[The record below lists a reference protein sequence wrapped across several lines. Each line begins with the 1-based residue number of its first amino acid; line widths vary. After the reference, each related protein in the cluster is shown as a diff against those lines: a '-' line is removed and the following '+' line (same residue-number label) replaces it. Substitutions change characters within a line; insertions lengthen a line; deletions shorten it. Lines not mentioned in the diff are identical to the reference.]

1 MAQLFTQVL
10 LPITLAFIMLVMGMG
25 LTTKDFKRVFTY
37 PKAFALGLS
46 LQMLLLPVL
55 ALTIAWSFN
64 LSFIAS
70 AGLFLV
76 SLAPGGAT
84 SNLFSALAKADVAL
98 SVSLTAVTSVLV
110 PFSLP
115 LIFGLYLSVVDNPA
129 EQFDLPVAK
138 MMMQLVVITLIPV
151 LVGML
156 LRHRFTDKVTRYY
169 PLMTKLAGLSLLLV
183 ILLIVSTNWHVMVNS
198 VSVDGAAALSLAFCG
213 FLIGF
218 LVSKTLGLAIRS
230 VKTISIEVGLQNA
243 GTAMMVALVV
253 LQQPELAFIPM
264 MYGLLMNIP
273 AFSFVGLALYR
284 EPKQQDLAS
293 E

>member
-46 LQMLLLPVL
+46 LQMLVLPVL
-55 ALTIAWSFN
+55 ALTIAWGFN
-64 LSFIAS
+64 LSFIATT
-70 AGLFLV
+70 GLFLV

-115 LIFGLYLSVVDNPA
+115 LVLGLYLTAVDNPA
-129 EQFDLPVAK
+129 KQFDLPVAK
-138 MMMQLVVITLIPV
+138 MMMQLVVITLLPV

-156 LRHRFTDKVTRYY
+156 LRYRFTASVTKYY
-169 PLMTKLAGLSLLLV
+169 SLMTKLAGFSLLLV
-183 ILLIVSTNWHVMVNS
+183 ILLIISTNWHVMVKS
-198 VSVDGAAALSLAFCG
+198 ISVDGAAALSLAFCG
-213 FLIGF
+213 FLLGF
-218 LVSKTLGLAIRS
+218 LISKTLGLPSQS

-253 LQQPELAFIPM
+253 LQQPELAFVPM
-264 MYGLLMNIP
+264 IYGLLMNIP
-273 AFSFVGLALYR
+273 AFSFVAIAHCK
-284 EPKQQDLAS
+284 EAKESALAS